1 MAFWNYRS
9 DTENPENGILQ
20 IDGVL
25 EVEPDWWGPS
35 GQVIARTIRRSI
47 DRARDLTVYI
57 NSPGGDVMAG
67 AEIYTALREHSENGQ
82 GKVTVKVTG
91 IAASAAS
98 IVAMAGDEILMS
110 PVAYMMIHNP
120 WTVTAGNAKELRQQ
134 ADVLDTISE
143 GLVNAYERRT
153 GKTREELLQMLD
165 GETYMSAQT
174 CINEGFADGMMWET
188 PAKPDPLDNRTQPAA
203 AMMQSRN
210 YGRQAVMARL
220 RDHGATIPNPKPPEA
235 EETAKR
241 AEIAKRAAYIAAL
254 FN

>member
-1 MAFWNYRS
+1 MPFWTFRNAE
-9 DTENPENGILQ
+9 ENEGNGVLQ

-35 GQVIARTIRRSI
+35 GQVIARNIRRHL
-47 DRARDLTVYI
+47 DRVKDVTVYI

-67 AEIYTALREHSENGQ
+67 AEIYTALREHSANGKGQ
-82 GKVTVKVTG
+82 VTVKVSG

-120 WTVTAGNAKELRQQ
+120 WTVAAGNAQELRKQ
-134 ADVLDTISE
+134 ADVLDVISE
-143 GLVNAYERRT
+143 GLINAYERRT
-153 GKTREELLQMLD
+153 GKSREELLQLLD

-174 CINEGFADGMMWET
+174 CIDEGFADGMMWEA
-188 PAKPDPLDNRTQPAA
+188 PEKPDPLNSRTRPAA

-210 YGRQAVMARL
+210 YGRQAVMAML
-220 RDHGATIPNPKPPEA
+220 QAHGAAAPQEDPQAAQEA
-235 EETAKR
+235 ARR
-241 AEIAKRAAYIAAL
+241 AEIAKRASILAGL
-254 FN
+254 F